1 MGKLLAERGAMNP
14 SGYQLQDVQVS
25 SGPKDSAEGG
35 SRPMQPA
42 IIGTPQGVG
51 PTDPSTDQ

>member
-35 SRPMQPA
+35 SRPMQPT
-42 IIGTPQGVG
+42 IIGTP
-51 PTDPSTDQ
+51 